1 MVTMMIDYSYNPKL
15 TELKKVIHHFEI
27 RSYRAKQLI
36 CKQGEKAD
44 TLFFMVKGA
53 ATVSIKD
60 NNKNMII
67 HYLNTGDFFGELA
80 LFDRFNTEAIR
91 TANIHAKV
99 ASEIALIPYTKFYQL
114 AEKHTDLLYIIADQM
129 ASRLQQTTRKVT
141 GLTSID
147 TAGRIARALL
157 DLCKQPDAITHPDG
171 MQVRITRQDLGNIV
185 GCSREMVGRV
195 LKDMEGQGLISVSGR
210 SIVVFGTR

>member
-1 MVTMMIDYSYNPKL
+1 MIDYTYNPKL
-15 TELKKVIHHFEI
+15 KDLQKIIHHFEI
-27 RSYRAKQLI
+27 HSYNAKQVI
-36 CKQGEKAD
+36 CKQGDKAD
-44 TLFFMVKGA
+44 TLFFIVKGA
-53 ATVSIKD
+53 ATVSMTD
-60 NNKNMII
+60 NDKEMII

-80 LFDRFNTEAIR
+80 LFDRSNTEAIR

-99 ASEIALIPYTKFYQL
+99 ESKIALLPYAKFYQL
-114 AEKHTDLLYIIADQM
+114 AEKYPELLYIIADQM

-195 LKDMEGQGLISVSGR
+195 LKDMEEERLISVSGR
-210 SIVVFGTR
+210 NIVVFGTR